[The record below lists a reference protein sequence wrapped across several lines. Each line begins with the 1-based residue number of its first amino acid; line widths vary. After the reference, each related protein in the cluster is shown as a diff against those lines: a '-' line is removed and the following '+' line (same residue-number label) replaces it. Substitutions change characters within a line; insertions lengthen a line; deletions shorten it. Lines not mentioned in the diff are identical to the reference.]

1 MKKHFQWSCCH
12 ILVCLSSPLP
22 ILRMNTS
29 KVPMYMLILVSFWLW
44 EEKFVNVV
52 DNKNAWEER
61 VVLLEE
67 QLNQHVNN
75 VFDQPLQ
82 QFCCFVTS
90 SHDDETSLLAQGW
103 GSMMIMPYHSN
114 SAQRHE
120 QRNVDD
126 NQIWALW
133 MILQNDWANSNT
145 LYDLKVNKI

>member
-1 MKKHFQWSCCH
+1 M
-12 ILVCLSSPLP
+12 
-22 ILRMNTS
+22 
-29 KVPMYMLILVSFWLW
+29 
-44 EEKFVNVV
+44 
-52 DNKNAWEER
+52 
-61 VVLLEE
+61 LLEE

-82 QFCCFVTS
+82 QFWCFVTS
-90 SHDDETSLLAQGW
+90 SHDDEPSLLAQGW

-145 LYDLKVNKI
+145 LYDVKVNKI